1 MAAQRPGTP
10 RKKDQTVNLETLG
23 MEIGNKPPQA
33 PDVEEAVL
41 GAMLLEPSCVD
52 LAMEELTPSCFYD
65 PKHRMIFEAMSR
77 LVTDHTSVDI
87 ITVSSELKAQG
98 NLEAVG
104 GTVVLANLSEKVGSA
119 AHIEYYVKILKQK
132 TIQRDLIS
140 ASYDILRDS
149 FDDSI
154 KVDDLIDKAQ
164 SKVYDAIQSNVRR
177 EVQDIGSLINIA
189 MSDIQEMQGNTGLN
203 GVPSGFYSIDRITM
217 GWQKSD
223 LIILAARPSV
233 GKTAFSLNLA
243 RNAAVDHH
251 MAVAFFS
258 LEMSAIQ
265 LVKRLITSESGLS
278 ADKIKGGAKLED
290 YEWEQL
296 EYKLKALSKAPLY
309 IDDTPGLPLMEVRTK
324 AKNLVKNKGVRL
336 IIVDYLQ
343 LMQGPA
349 ELKGLREQ
357 EVAAVSRTLK
367 ATAKEL
373 DVPIIALSQ
382 LSRQAV
388 QRQGS
393 GGKPQLSDLRE
404 SGSIEQDAD
413 MVIFIH
419 RPDFVGLSENPEDKE
434 KTQIIIAKHRN
445 GETCDI
451 DMLFKSEQI
460 RFVELDDSLDMR
472 AGSMTIDSAMNTM
485 VNNEFQ

>member
-1 MAAQRPGTP
+1 MPAQRPGNS
-10 RKKDQTVNLETLG
+10 RKKDQAVNLESLG
-23 MEIGNKPPQA
+23 LEIGNKPPQA

-41 GAMLLEPSCVD
+41 GAMLLEPACVD

-65 PKHRMIFEAMSR
+65 PRHRMIFEAMSR

-104 GTVVLANLSEKVGSA
+104 GTIVLANLSEKVGSA
-119 AHIEYYVKILKQK
+119 AHIEYYIKILKQK

-177 EVQDIGSLINIA
+177 EVQDIGSLINMA
-189 MSDIQEMQGNTGLN
+189 MSDIQEMQGNTGVN
-203 GVPSGFYSIDRITM
+203 GVPSGFASIDRITM

-251 MAVAFFS
+251 MAVSFFS

-278 ADKIKGGAKLED
+278 ADKIKGGVRLED

-309 IDDTPGLPLMEVRTK
+309 IDDTPGLPLMEFRTK

-336 IIVDYLQ
+336 IFVDYLQ

-349 ELKGLREQ
+349 ELKGMREQ
-357 EVAAVSRTLK
+357 EVAAISRTLK

-388 QRQGS
+388 QRQGG

-413 MVIFIH
+413 MVLFIH

-460 RFVELDDSLDMR
+460 KFVELDDALDMR
-472 AGSMTIDSAMNTM
+472 AESMTIDSAMNTM
-485 VNNEFQ
+485 INNEFQ

>member
-309 IDDTPGLPLMEVRTK
+309 IDDTPGLPLMEFRTK

-413 MVIFIH
+413 MVIFIQ

>member
-1 MAAQRPGTP
+1 MPAQRTGTP

-23 MEIGNKPPQA
+23 LEIGNKPPQA

-65 PKHRMIFEAMSR
+65 PKHRMIFEAMMR

-87 ITVSSELKAQG
+87 ITVNSELKAQG

-119 AHIEYYVKILKQK
+119 AHIEYYIKILKQK

-265 LVKRLITSESGLS
+265 LVKRLITSESGLP

-309 IDDTPGLPLMEVRTK
+309 IDDTPGLPLMEFRTK

-336 IIVDYLQ
+336 IFVDYLQ

-349 ELKGLREQ
+349 ELKGMREQ
-357 EVAAVSRTLK
+357 EVVAISRTLK

-388 QRQGS
+388 QRQGG

-460 RFVELDDSLDMR
+460 KFVELDDTLDMR

-485 VNNEFQ
+485 TNNEFQ